1 MAAPV
6 EQAGEVVACPVCG
19 EKVLL
24 KSTIPILGSDGKGIA
39 YACKDCA
46 RLMYPDEAEL
56 AAATA
61 DSAEPADAG

>member
-24 KSTIPILGSDGKGIA
+24 KATIPILGQDGEGIA
-39 YACKDCA
+39 YACRDCA
-46 RLMYPDEAEL
+46 RLMFPPEE
-56 AAATA
+56 
-61 DSAEPADAG
+61 DSAQPPVAG

>member
-24 KSTIPILGSDGKGIA
+24 KATIPILGDDGKGIA
-39 YACKDCA
+39 YACRDCA
-46 RLMYPDEAEL
+46 RLMYPEEGTE
-56 AAATA
+56 AAAA
-61 DSAEPADAG
+61 DSAEPAESG